1 MNNTEKDTINH
12 EEATLENR
20 NNDLHENKV
29 HFQDD
34 FPYNTYICSIP
45 LDFTNVPVHWHG
57 EFEIIVIK
65 KGSGIVTVNFQQY
78 QVSSGDII
86 IVLPEALHSIEGNP
100 NTTMEYENI
109 LFSKELLT
117 FPEKDLTMKKFLLPL
132 FQGKISVRTKIS
144 HGKKIYQELNDII
157 EFLDE
162 KCDKK
167 TYGYQIAVKGA
178 LLQIIYLL
186 VTNPPSGEDTFSIDK
201 SKEKLKSMIRYV
213 STHYQEKIT
222 IEEISQFFHYS
233 PSHFMKFFKTHTGM
247 SFISYVNDYRITE
260 ARTLLTNTTDSI
272 LDISFQCG
280 FTNLSNF
287 NRIFKRKYG
296 ISPSQMR
303 KQLITH
309 EKS

>member
-1 MNNTEKDTINH
+1 MNNTEKDTVKL

-117 FPEKDLTMKKFLLPL
+117 FPEKDLTMKEFLLPL

-144 HGKKIYQELNDII
+144 YGKKIYQELNDII
-157 EFLDE
+157 VFLDE

-186 VTNPPSGEDTFSIDK
+186 ITNPPSGEDTLSIDK

>member
-1 MNNTEKDTINH
+1 MNNTEKDTVKL
-12 EEATLENR
+12 EEATLKNR

-233 PSHFMKFFKTHTGM
+233 PSHFMKFFKSHTGM

-260 ARTLLTNTTDSI
+260 ARTLLTNTTDSV

>member
-1 MNNTEKDTINH
+1 MNNTEKDTVKL

-186 VTNPPSGEDTFSIDK
+186 VTNPPSGEDTLSIDK

-260 ARTLLTNTTDSI
+260 ARTLLTNTTDSV